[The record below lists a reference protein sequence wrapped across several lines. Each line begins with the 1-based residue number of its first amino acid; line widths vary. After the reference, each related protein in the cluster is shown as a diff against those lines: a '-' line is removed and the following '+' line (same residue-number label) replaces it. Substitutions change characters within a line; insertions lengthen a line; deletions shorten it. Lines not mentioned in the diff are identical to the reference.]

1 MRILIV
7 DNNKD
12 IAEIIQEIV
21 TAKFECQVDMVH
33 SGRNA
38 LAKLGQ
44 RDYDVVVL
52 DVMMPD
58 LNGVEVCQ
66 KIVGDDRLSKVP
78 VILISALPLSSV
90 INSQEEIKRLGIVKS
105 VLEKPFDYDELL
117 VKIREVAGGDSKGT
131 DKNRT

>member
-12 IAEIIQEIV
+12 IAEIIQEIA
-21 TAKFECQVDMVH
+21 TDELECRVDVVH
-33 SGRNA
+33 SGRGA
-38 LAKLGQ
+38 LAKIAKHE
-44 RDYDVVVL
+44 YDVVVL

-66 KIVGDDRLSKVP
+66 RIARDNQLPSVP

-90 INSQEEIKRLGIVKS
+90 INSQEEIKRLRIVKS
-105 VLEKPFDYDELL
+105 VLEKPFDYGELL
-117 VKIREVAGGDSKGT
+117 VKIREVAGGDNKVTS
-131 DKNRT
+131 